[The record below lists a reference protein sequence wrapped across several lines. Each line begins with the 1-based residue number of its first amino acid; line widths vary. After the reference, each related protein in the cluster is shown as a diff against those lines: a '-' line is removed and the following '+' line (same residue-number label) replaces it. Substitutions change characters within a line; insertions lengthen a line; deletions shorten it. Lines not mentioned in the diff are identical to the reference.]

1 MNLISIF
8 RHRIKI
14 FLWLINKKSTP
25 LDFLG
30 EAVVSISARWQTE
43 LNPFLSYVGMF
54 DVLRQRNFSGKF
66 LELGGGFSTVL
77 LTNILNIEPKLI
89 TSVDLNPSKYNW
101 ILNSPQNRTI
111 FLSMINNVQRPTVA
125 LEEVFLGLETIRI
138 KLSMHEKDKLI
149 SALNKYITSDIASS
163 EYVAECIFS
172 KNGDA
177 LKRLLTEHH
186 AYEEDLKFYKSCN
199 YEEGS
204 GFCTDLVMAGYKADA
219 IFFDCGEVS
228 SVGEWAILEETFQ
241 VGSYALFHD
250 IYYPK
255 SIKNFLIV
263 SYLDLS
269 DDWEIVYI
277 DSSSLQGA
285 LVAIKIS

>member
-14 FLWLINKKSTP
+14 FLWFINKKSTP

-30 EAVVSISARWQTE
+30 EAVVSISARWQSE
-43 LNPFLSYVGMF
+43 LHPFLSYVGMF

-66 LELGGGFSTVL
+66 LELGGGYSTVL

-101 ILNSPQNRTI
+101 ILNSPQNKNT
-111 FLSMINNVQRPTVA
+111 FLSIINNIQRPTVS
-125 LEEVFLGLETIRI
+125 LEEVFYGLEIIRI
-138 KLSMHEKDKLI
+138 KLSMYGKDKLI
-149 SALNKYITSDIASS
+149 SALKKYIISDITSS

-172 KNGDA
+172 ENGEA
-177 LKRLLTEHH
+177 LKRLLTGHH
-186 AYEEDLKFYKSCN
+186 AFKEDLKFYKSNN
-199 YEEGS
+199 YEGGT
-204 GFCTDLVMAGYKADA
+204 GFCTSLVSSGYRADA
-219 IFFDCGEVS
+219 IFFDCGEIS
-228 SVGEWAILEETFQ
+228 SVGEWAILEETFR

-263 SYLDLS
+263 TYLDLS

-277 DSSSLQGA
+277 DSNSLQGA